1 MKEKK
6 YNKECA
12 EEVITSLGLD
22 SKKIDEC
29 MGDPEAD
36 AENSAKAEQDTQVGH
51 DSRGDVT
58 ILPTLVINNR
68 QYRGKLDKIAIVKA
82 ICAGFEET
90 TEPAICLSS
99 DIQTNEC
106 LENNGGCW
114 QDKSANITACKDTFR
129 GRVCECPIANGVQ
142 FQGDGYKYCEDCYF
156 ALKVWNA
163 QNAGAELRGSR

>member
-12 EEVITSLGLD
+12 EKVITSLGLD

-36 AENSAKAEQDTQVGH
+36 AENSVLKAEQDAQVGH

-58 ILPTLVINNR
+58 IFPTLVINNR

-90 TEPAICLSS
+90 TEPVVCLSE

-106 LENNGGCW
+106 LE
-114 QDKSANITACKDTFR
+114 K
-129 GRVCECPIANGVQ
+129 
-142 FQGDGYKYCEDCYF
+142 
-156 ALKVWNA
+156 
-163 QNAGAELRGSR
+163 